1 MLAIGIDAGKHLG
14 VAVLELEGARLS
26 CRAAM
31 LHTVHDPWALD
42 WPEQLRRDIFSV
54 PEFAPHEPY
63 AEWCIELPKATY
75 PGKAASSSLTKA
87 LIEASVAGM
96 VCAKHFDA
104 TCITTAADVRRMFC
118 GSATANDADV
128 QRALRALRITLPT
141 GANNTHT
148 RDAALAAAYLIRRHH
163 RREKP

>member
-14 VAVLELEGARLS
+14 VAVLEVLGGAMQ

-31 LHTVHDPWALD
+31 LHTVHDPWSLD
-42 WPEQLRRDIFSV
+42 WPTDLARELFSV
-54 PEFAPHEPY
+54 PEFA
-63 AEWCIELPKATY
+63 ARQDACFCVELPKATY

-104 TCITTAADVRRMFC
+104 SLITTAADVRRMFC
-118 GSATANDADV
+118 GSPSANDADV